1 MSFSNSDLGRGKE
14 FANRLSMW
22 FKSNKRNFPWRN
34 ESDPY
39 RILVAEK
46 LLQQTT
52 FGHVRR
58 VYDKFFEK
66 FPDVIT
72 LASSSE
78 SEIEETIRPLG
89 FHRQRARQ
97 FKKIAEELL
106 KVYGGKIPKNK
117 DSLLKLPGIG
127 RYVASA
133 VLCFAFNKNVP
144 IVDVNVRRVM
154 RRLFDLKS
162 FSDDELEKFLEKIMP
177 AGRAKEFNWGIIDFS
192 AIICSRKPK
201 CKKCFAK
208 DLCDYFKV
216 KLE

>member
-14 FANRLSMW
+14 FANRLLMW

>member
-1 MSFSNSDLGRGKE
+1 MNFSNSDVVKGKE
-14 FANRLSMW
+14 FANRLLIW
-22 FKSNKRNFPWRN
+22 FKSNKRNFPWRK

-52 FGHVRR
+52 FGHVRK
-58 VYDKFFEK
+58 VYDKFFQK
-66 FPDVIT
+66 FPDVMT

-78 SEIEETIRPLG
+78 AEIEETIRPLG

-106 KVYGGKIPKNK
+106 KVYEGKIPKDK

-133 VLCFAFNKNVP
+133 VLCFAFNEDVP

-154 RRLFDLKS
+154 QRLFNLEKI
-162 FSDDELEKFLEKIMP
+162 SDDELEKFLEKIMP
-177 AGRAKEFNWGIIDFS
+177 AGKAKEFNWGIIDFS

-201 CKKCFAK
+201 CKKCFVT
-208 DLCDYFKV
+208 DLCSYFKA